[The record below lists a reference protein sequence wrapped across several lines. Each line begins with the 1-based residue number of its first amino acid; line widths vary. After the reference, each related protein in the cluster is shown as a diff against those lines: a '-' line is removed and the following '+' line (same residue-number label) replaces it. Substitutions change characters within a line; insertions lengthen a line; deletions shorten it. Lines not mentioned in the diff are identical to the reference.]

1 MSDSTPSGIQ
11 TLVGDA
17 IRETSNLA
25 QKEIALF
32 RSEMASNVRAL
43 GLGVG
48 MMALAGAFI
57 VAAVLLL
64 TQSLVKWLATVVHSE
79 ALSAL
84 IVGVG
89 CLVVAVGLGL
99 WGRSTMSVSAL
110 APNRT
115 SRQVKQDARVLS
127 ERISG

>member
-1 MSDSTPSGIQ
+1 MAENAPSRIPA
-11 TLVGDA
+11 LVGAA

-32 RSEMASNVRAL
+32 RSEMASNVRSL
-43 GLGVG
+43 GIGVG
-48 MMALAGAFI
+48 MMAVSGAFI
-57 VAAVLLL
+57 AAAVILLA
-64 TQSLVKWLATVVHSE
+64 QSLVKWLATVVNSE

-84 IVGVG
+84 IVGVA
-89 CLVVAVGLGL
+89 CLVVAVGLAL
-99 WGRSTMSVSAL
+99 WGLSAMSLSTL

-115 SRQVKQDARVLS
+115 GRQVKQDARVLS